1 MVDSSPDSTLSSLTP
16 MSVTTTVCSVE
27 SDNNNNNTDKSTT
40 TANCRWNSKT
50 QTPHGGQEWRSLS
63 NYIEDFSVTT
73 NPLGTPLSALSAA
86 TAAVQTINHYPP
98 ADFEPAI
105 GLLADFLGDAVTPAK
120 IITAGGGRGGT
131 VAPTELLLRPTP
143 ATNHIT
149 NTTNITYTTNSTNTT
164 NTTIRK
170 RLLLG
175 NGASECIDL
184 VCRVFSKANSWRP
197 GPSVV
202 QYKEYERCCLSWG
215 KQKLPADDSSAELLC
230 IVNPC
235 NPTGDFMPVE
245 TLKSYISSNCLD
257 GSAVVVDESMQPWIG
272 SHWLSESLVSQGKWL
287 SSLYYSRRIRVY
299 VIHSWTKLWS
309 CPGVRLGSVLAPT
322 EALAD
327 ELRKIQVPWSVNS
340 MALAFLAD
348 VVNDEQYLLD
358 TWEYTTRWRQH
369 LEDGIKAVHPS
380 WTVGGVKWLSFLWI
394 DTNDEGVARRCV
406 DKCRTAGVPIR
417 WCGDGYGLPTYIR
430 IGVRK
435 PELADVLLSV
445 LGGA

>member
-1 MVDSSPDSTLSSLTP
+1 MVDSSPGSTLSSLTP

-27 SDNNNNNTDKSTT
+27 SDNNNNDADKSTT
-40 TANCRWNSKT
+40 TATTRWNAKT

-73 NPLGTPLSALSAA
+73 NPLGTPTSALAAA

-98 ADFEPAI
+98 ADFEPALGI
-105 GLLADFLGDAVTPAK
+105 LAGFLSDDK
-120 IITAGGGRGGT
+120 IRRTAD
-131 VAPTELLLRPTP
+131 L
-143 ATNHIT
+143 
-149 NTTNITYTTNSTNTT
+149 S
-164 NTTIRK
+164 TIRK

-184 VCRVFSKANSWRP
+184 VCRVFSKAKSWRP

-235 NPTGDFMPVE
+235 NPTGDFMPIAD
-245 TLKSYISSNCLD
+245 LKAYISSNCLD

-272 SHWLSESLVSQGKWL
+272 PHWLSETLVSQGKWL
-287 SSLYYSRRIRVY
+287 SSLYTSRRISVY

-358 TWEYTTRWRQH
+358 TWKYTSIWRQH
-369 LEDGIKAVHPS
+369 IANGIKTFHPS
-380 WTVGGVKWLSFLWI
+380 WTVGGVKWLSFLWV
-394 DTNDEGVARRCV
+394 DTKDEDVARRCV
-406 DKCRTAGVPIR
+406 DMCRSAGVPIR
-417 WCGDGYGLPTYIR
+417 WCRDGYGMPTYIR

-445 LGGA
+445 LRDV